1 MNSERFYSQNNTTN
15 IIQDFIK
22 KGSLTCNLSCLWKVS
37 CCHFSGVAPLPTD
50 NDFLVLWFFLAAF
63 LQHCWSSTKR
73 TGAGAGS
80 GQTTALCLGADWHC
94 FPSRTVVNLRKHVTC
109 TIIMTCNVGY
119 LWDTYGILCVLL
131 WHSKIAMGRCRWMRI
146 TFFAPPGTQEFH
158 RLGWPVDGSG
168 HLDKENDSPHDTTRG
183 YETWRWSCCEGIQL
197 HSLWLSHS
205 LSLSMYNIV
214 QLQSIIYS
222 II

>member
-119 LWDTYGILCVLL
+119 LWDTLRASLTQQNRHGSLQVDADHLFCTTGHPGVPPAWLAGRWEWPPGQRKWQSPWHHQRIRDMKMILL
-131 WHSKIAMGRCRWMRI
+131 WRHSTA
-146 TFFAPPGTQEFH
+146 
-158 RLGWPVDGSG
+158 L
-168 HLDKENDSPHDTTRG
+168 
-183 YETWRWSCCEGIQL
+183 
-197 HSLWLSHS
+197 SLTLSFP